1 MIKEYKADIWIILSV
16 TLLIVFSIGAVYSA
30 SSYYSMIA
38 TKSGDSDYYAKLHI
52 GKVILALAA
61 LFIFSRIDYK
71 IYEKYGFWMIIIT
84 ILLLIAVFFFGIT
97 KKGSSRWLP
106 LGPLSFQ
113 PSDIA
118 KYTLMIYLS
127 VLIVRKKEYIHLL
140 YRGYMFVIGY
150 VILITLLIIAQPN
163 FSTAMIVFGTSILL
177 LSVSPAKPKHILFT
191 VLSVI
196 PFAIIFVLNK
206 PYIMSRLD
214 KFSQFT
220 SSGKVGLQLDQ
231 AIIGLGNGGI
241 FGVGPGNSYQ
251 KELFLPEAYNDF
263 IFSIVG
269 EEYGFIGTV
278 GIILIFVFILIRG
291 YRVAMNIED
300 DFGKYLA
307 FGITTI
313 ITAYAFVNM
322 SVATG
327 LIPTTGV
334 PVPFISYGGTALII
348 NSAAIGI
355 LVNISRNAER
365 KENNILN
372 KLNTKR

>member
-16 TLLIVFSIGAVYSA
+16 ILLIVFSIGAVYSA
-30 SSYYSMIA
+30 SSYYSIIA
-38 TKSGDSDYYAKLHI
+38 SKTGDSDYLGKLHI
-52 GKVILALAA
+52 GKAILALAA

-71 IYEKYGFWMIIIT
+71 IYEKYGFLMIVVTIV
-84 ILLLIAVFFFGIT
+84 ILLAVLFFGVT
-97 KKGSSRWLP
+97 KKGASRWIP

-127 VLIVRKKEYIHLL
+127 VLIARKKEYIHLL
-140 YRGYMFVIGY
+140 YRGYMIVIGY
-150 VILITLLIIAQPN
+150 VLLITILIIAQPN

-177 LSVSPAKPKHILFT
+177 LSVSPAKSKHIIIT

-196 PFAIIFVLNK
+196 PFAVIFALSK
-206 PYIMSRLD
+206 PYIMSRFD
-214 KFSQFT
+214 KFSQFA
-220 SSGKVGLQLDQ
+220 SDGKVGLQLDQ
-231 AIIGLGNGGI
+231 AIIGLGNGGLI
-241 FGVGPGNSYQ
+241 GVGPGNSYQ
-251 KELFLPEAYNDF
+251 KEYFLPEAYNDF
-263 IFSIVG
+263 IFAIVG

-278 GIILIFVFILIRG
+278 AIIMVFGFILIRG
-291 YRVAMNIED
+291 YKVALNAVD

-327 LIPTTGV
+327 IIPTTGV

-348 NSAAIGI
+348 NSAAMGI
-355 LVNISRNAER
+355 LVNISRNAQGN
-365 KENNILN
+365 ENNLIN
-372 KLNTKR
+372 KININR